1 LDQYVTL
8 VTEIRGYCTR
18 NEIAAREEEDTVEE
32 GPTTGTPGRGRMTI
46 STSRKISLTCE
57 TLLRSTAL
65 PPQVVIPDSGLLAE
79 PRRGSSGRLRSPAPS
94 PVPSPVS
101 SPVPSPSRTRF
112 QVSTYP

>member
-1 LDQYVTL
+1 M
-8 VTEIRGYCTR
+8 R
-18 NEIAAREEEDTVEE
+18 NEMAAREEEDTVEE
-32 GPTTGTPGRGRMTI
+32 GPTTGTPGRGRMTS

-57 TLLRSTAL
+57 TLLHSAAV
-65 PPQVVIPDSGLLAE
+65 PPQPTIPDSGLLSE

-112 QVSTYP
+112 QVSIYSQHHLFICIPQFK